1 MQKLKL
7 TLMAGLLGLTI
18 AGGPAAAQSVVE
30 VATVAARVDRSD
42 PEAVRA
48 VQLALQELGFYAGPV
63 DGVFGQLTY
72 EAAVAAVS
80 AANEAIAAQQTAA
93 AALSASP
100 DEGDDGTSDLRRAD
114 PEVGTGM
121 VEGPD
126 TSGPTPGTPAQSNSS
141 SGANVSNEEGGQSAS
156 TDAAPSVGAEAGI
169 GESVT
174 GPAASD

>member
-63 DGVFGQLTY
+63 DGVFGQQTY
-72 EAAVAAVS
+72 EAA
-80 AANEAIAAQQTAA
+80 
-93 AALSASP
+93 
-100 DEGDDGTSDLRRAD
+100 

-141 SGANVSNEEGGQSAS
+141 SGASVSNEEGGQSAS